1 MLSPRD
7 CLIKHLDA
15 DDDVV
20 GTCYSTDDDDGTDL
34 VIIMLPVQTHLHLVH
49 INVRP
54 CLEMRYQ
61 RLMRPRNI
69 SNKYLKYIFKPCK
82 NWGKKKEIF

>member
-20 GTCYSTDDDDGTDL
+20 ETCYSTDDDDGTDL

-61 RLMRPRNI
+61 RLM
-69 SNKYLKYIFKPCK
+69 
-82 NWGKKKEIF
+82 GHEA